1 HAPRVDLWRRLLG
14 PLEHRRAEDE
24 EHGGYHD
31 GELLSHLPATVPEY
45 GAAPQGVPAPVDPD
59 VLDGEPGELHGRR
72 SPCAHPDRL
81 RLDGPGER
89 VPRDPRVRRRA
100 QRPGH
105 YGVPSARQVIR
116 PKGPR
121 SSTRPLGDRPGYS
134 DQGMF

>member
-1 HAPRVDLWRRLLG
+1 MIRRPPRSTLFPYTTLFRSRVRRPDHAPRVDLWRRLLG

-59 VLDGEPGELHGRR
+59 VLDGEPGELYGRR

-81 RLDGPGER
+81 
-89 VPRDPRVRRRA
+89 
-100 QRPGH
+100 
-105 YGVPSARQVIR
+105 
-116 PKGPR
+116 
-121 SSTRPLGDRPGYS
+121 
-134 DQGMF
+134 